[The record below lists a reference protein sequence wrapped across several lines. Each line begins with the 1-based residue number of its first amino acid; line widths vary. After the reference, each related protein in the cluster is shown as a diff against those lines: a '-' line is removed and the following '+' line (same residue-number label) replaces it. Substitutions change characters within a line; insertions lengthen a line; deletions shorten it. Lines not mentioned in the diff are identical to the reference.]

1 MRPFYGTLIYVFIHM
16 IGPNLLLLN
25 LTILFDMFSCMLG
38 QSTDGRGGRG
48 ATDDDDEDERGGQ
61 RVQCG
66 QA

>member
-1 MRPFYGTLIYVFIHM
+1 M

-48 ATDDDDEDERGGQ
+48 ATDDDDEDERGGGQ

>member
-1 MRPFYGTLIYVFIHM
+1 MAVSPNKHVYPKNKTLPLIYF
-16 IGPNLLLLN
+16 
-25 LTILFDMFSCMLG
+25 TMFSTMSFIAG

-48 ATDDDDEDERGGQ
+48 ATEEDDEDERGGGQ

>member
-1 MRPFYGTLIYVFIHM
+1 M
-16 IGPNLLLLN
+16 I
-25 LTILFDMFSCMLG
+25 G

-48 ATDDDDEDERGGQ
+48 ATDDDDEDERGGGQ

>member
-1 MRPFYGTLIYVFIHM
+1 MVVT
-16 IGPNLLLLN
+16 
-25 LTILFDMFSCMLG
+25 LG

-48 ATDDDDEDERGGQ
+48 ATDDDDEDERGGGQ